1 MKDKENNKTEQTLTK
16 AGKAISDI
24 DLDLVSGG
32 RVKVGGNINS

>member
-16 AGKAISDI
+16 AGKALSDI